1 MAETTPKGKKQKRD
15 WNAEGNLP
23 YEKIPA
29 FKAAYDFYK
38 ECQFRFRNVPS
49 DAKPVAKDIKAKVM
63 KVMVCIA
70 HARLN
75 IRVLESLREA
85 VDLAI
90 EAQITLRVLVETN
103 SLTKKDF
110 ANVAKY
116 SDSLVRQMAGWS
128 TNEEE
133 KTAKSPDLFMS
144 QT

>member
-1 MAETTPKGKKQKRD
+1 MAETTPKPIKQKRD

-38 ECQFRFRNVPS
+38 ECQFRFRNVPA

-63 KVMVCIA
+63 RVMVCIA

-110 ANVAKY
+110 ANVSKY
-116 SDSLVRQMAGWS
+116 SDNLVRQMVGWS
-128 TNEEE
+128 TSEE
-133 KTAKSPDLFMS
+133 KKTTESPNLFSS
-144 QT
+144 QQ

>member
-1 MAETTPKGKKQKRD
+1 MAETTPKPIKQKRD

-38 ECQFRFRNVPS
+38 ECQFRFRNVPA

-63 KVMVCIA
+63 RVMVCIA

-90 EAQITLRVLVETN
+90 EAQIALRVLVETN

-110 ANVAKY
+110 ANVSKY
-116 SDSLVRQMAGWS
+116 SDNLVRQMVGWS
-128 TNEEE
+128 TSEE
-133 KTAKSPDLFMS
+133 KKATESPNLFSS
-144 QT
+144 QQ

>member
-1 MAETTPKGKKQKRD
+1 MAETTPKPIKQKRD

-38 ECQFRFRNVPS
+38 ECQFRFRNVPA

-63 KVMVCIA
+63 RVMVCIA

-110 ANVAKY
+110 ANVSKY
-116 SDSLVRQMAGWS
+116 SDNLVRQMVGWS
-128 TNEEE
+128 TSEE
-133 KTAKSPDLFMS
+133 KKATESPNLFSS
-144 QT
+144 QQ

>member
-1 MAETTPKGKKQKRD
+1 MAETSPKPNRQKRD
-15 WNAEGNLP
+15 WSAEGNLP

-110 ANVAKY
+110 ANVSKY
-116 SDSLVRQMAGWS
+116 SDHLVRQMVGWS
-128 TNEEE
+128 TSEERKATE
-133 KTAKSPDLFMS
+133 SPDLFSS
-144 QT
+144 QQ